1 MTLSSEAVS
10 SRLSDW
16 SYCSDA
22 MDAPWPAR
30 AETSK
35 QKPVLAR
42 MSHGLRQGGE
52 VPVMEPT
59 HLPVSMSHTRAD

>member
-22 MDAPWPAR
+22 MDAPWPERAKQANKSRLSANDCHMGSDKAAR
-30 AETSK
+30 Y
-35 QKPVLAR
+35 R
-42 MSHGLRQGGE
+42 
-52 VPVMEPT
+52 
-59 HLPVSMSHTRAD
+59 